1 MASLWDLVLRPR
13 RSWSTVSDEVW
24 NSPDDDEWAGSSEL
38 EVWLVNRLLRMAA
51 CMSPS
56 GMSGW
61 ATVTTGAVAVVI
73 IPGAVGGGGRV
84 DVVVRVEEI
93 GIGRDDCICKISSA
107 FLEIAVERSCC
118 CSCGAALAV
127 ASCCCCCCCCCCC
140 FCCCLRCF
148 CCRTRVC
155 RRVTSCCWTTLGL
168 RVVSVAD
175 GGGGG

>member
-1 MASLWDLVLRPR
+1 M
-13 RSWSTVSDEVW
+13 SDEVW